1 MQRVAAID
9 DAKRW
14 KFIQVIWR
22 NVNDIVHIDNGGVYM
37 IRLENISKIYDAKI
51 DTTKALDN
59 VSLQINDGELVA
71 IMGPSGSG
79 KSTLLNILGCMDT
92 ATEGKY
98 YVDDVEVSMLKNHSV
113 TASEKEYRI
122 CLPAFCIDG
131 LLYGI

>member
-1 MQRVAAID
+1 
-9 DAKRW
+9 
-14 KFIQVIWR
+14 
-22 NVNDIVHIDNGGVYM
+22 M
-37 IRLENISKIYDAKI
+37 ISLENISKIYDAKI

-98 YVDDVEVSMLKNHSV
+98 YVDDVEVPLTDEEKAESGLKY
-113 TASEKEYRI
+113 TYLTLEK
-122 CLPAFCIDG
+122 
-131 LLYGI
+131 